1 MDIKRMETNVLK
13 ASDCKFE
20 DESNVKE
27 FVQYSSNYTNKEKVN
42 LYLKLSG

>member
-1 MDIKRMETNVLK
+1 MDIKRMETNVFNVG
-13 ASDCKFE
+13 DCKFE

-27 FVQYSSNYTNKEKVN
+27 FVQYSSIYTNKEKVN